1 MTIEKILVI
10 RLSALGNIV
19 QSMGPYAAIRAHHR
33 DAEITLLTTKP
44 YAGWLAG
51 SPYFDRVWIDE
62 RPDWWRLDRWLAFA
76 RRLRRERF
84 TRVYD
89 LQTSSR
95 SSRYLTLFAGAKP
108 EWSGIAKGAS
118 HPDRDPSRNQRHDWD
133 RQRAQ
138 LKAAG
143 IPTVPDGDLAWSV
156 ADIDR
161 FGLRPPFMILAPGC
175 SPHRPEKRWPIERY
189 ADLAI
194 EATRRGLGVCVVGTA
209 EERVLGATI
218 AAAAPGVVDLTG
230 RTAIADLAS
239 IARAA
244 SLAVGNDTGPMH
256 LIPMAGCRSV
266 VLFSGASNPAL
277 CAPRGRDVQ
286 VLRETNLGD
295 LPLDRVIEAAFGE
308 VGVAEAR
315 TMAG

>member
-1 MTIEKILVI
+1 M
-10 RLSALGNIV
+10 
-19 QSMGPYAAIRAHHR
+19 
-33 DAEITLLTTKP
+33 
-44 YAGWLAG
+44 
-51 SPYFDRVWIDE
+51 
-62 RPDWWRLDRWLAFA
+62 
-76 RRLRRERF
+76 
-84 TRVYD
+84 
-89 LQTSSR
+89 
-95 SSRYLTLFAGAKP
+95 
-108 EWSGIAKGAS
+108 
-118 HPDRDPSRNQRHDWD
+118 
-133 RQRAQ
+133 
-138 LKAAG
+138 
-143 IPTVPDGDLAWSV
+143 
-156 ADIDR
+156 
-161 FGLRPPFMILAPGC
+161 
-175 SPHRPEKRWPIERY
+175 
-189 ADLAI
+189 
-194 EATRRGLGVCVVGTA
+194 
-209 EERVLGATI
+209 GATI